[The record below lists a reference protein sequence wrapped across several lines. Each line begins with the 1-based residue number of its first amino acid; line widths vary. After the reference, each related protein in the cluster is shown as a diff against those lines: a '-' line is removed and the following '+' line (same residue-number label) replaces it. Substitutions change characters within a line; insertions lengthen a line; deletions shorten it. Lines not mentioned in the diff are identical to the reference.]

1 MTSQE
6 DLCQDED
13 IGQQT
18 TEIQETSALV
28 VEIPI
33 GNYL

>member
-13 IGQQT
+13 QQT
-18 TEIQETSALV
+18 TEIQETSELIA
-28 VEIPI
+28 ETPI